1 MEEKRLA
8 RQACTRPSS
17 FPAVTPHHK
26 TLLAPYPDAPKVL
39 DIRPLPKEKLS
50 GRRVVPTLTAAQ
62 WVPFLRFKK
71 PQSRFLGRVLRDKIM
86 QKNKR
91 WEGILRCDEG
101 MDAGEAQGS
110 WEWRILQEAKQEIHL
125 AEIGHRL
132 ESMRG
137 WVGEEHGERLRRLRS
152 WIEEGEG
159 SDYRLSKRF
168 DVSKEVAMGAAGRR
182 SAWAAEPERQKS
194 KLQDLINAETY
205 KAQAKAKKMLAIVD
219 KEKALYEKERQERRD
234 AKKAKRGKGPDGK
247 QGSVK
252 KEPLAEDAVNWSPF
266 KVLNSEPTRRNEPT
280 TLSKRDFKLDSGTKG
295 TGRGFEW
302 PTRELKRVDTKLETD
317 KDMLERKLQ
326 AMQLSHRNAKS
337 ANKKAEPTF

>member
-1 MEEKRLA
+1 M
-8 RQACTRPSS
+8 
-17 FPAVTPHHK
+17 
-26 TLLAPYPDAPKVL
+26 
-39 DIRPLPKEKLS
+39 PKEKLT

-101 MDAGEAQGS
+101 MDAGEAEGS
-110 WEWRILQEAKQEIHL
+110 WEWRILQEAKKEIHL

-137 WVGEEHGERLRRLRS
+137 WAGEEHGERLRRLRS
-152 WIEEGEG
+152 WIGEGEG
-159 SDYRLSKRF
+159 SEYRLSKKF
-168 DVSKEVAMGAAGRR
+168 DVDKEAAMDMGTVGTAGRR

-194 KLQDLINAETY
+194 NLQDLINAETE
-205 KAQAKAKKMLAIVD
+205 KAQVKANKMLEIVE

-252 KEPLAEDAVNWSPF
+252 KEPLAEDTVAWSPF
-266 KVLNSEPTRRNEPT
+266 KDSQPTQRNEPT
-280 TLSKRDFKLDSGTKG
+280 TLSKRDFKLDPGTTG

-302 PTRELKRVDTKLETD
+302 PKREPKSVDIKLETVED
-317 KDMLERKLQ
+317 LMERKLQ
-326 AMQLSHRNAKS
+326 AMQLSHQNAKS